1 MGTRRAMLTGHS
13 LRVAL
18 FVVLAL
24 LLGACKGL
32 RVEQLMPQVRVGEV
46 RLVDADAQGG
56 RVRVLLSLH
65 NPNPVPLRAERYDY
79 RLRLAG
85 VPVASGTSATR
96 IDLPANGEQTL
107 AMDIDFRWQRLAEGL
122 QAMLRGR
129 RLEYGLDGH
138 LEIQPF
144 RVPFSASG
152 RLDLT
157 H

>member
-1 MGTRRAMLTGHS
+1 MGTARAMLTGHPP
-13 LRVAL
+13 RVAL
-18 FVVLAL
+18 FVMLAL

-32 RVEQLMPQVRVGEV
+32 RVEQLMPQVRVEAV
-46 RLVDADAQGG
+46 RLSDADVEGG

-85 VPVASGTSATR
+85 VPVASGSSATR
-96 IDLPANGEQTL
+96 IDLPAKGEQTL
-107 AMDIDFRWQRLAEGL
+107 AMDIDFRWQQLAEGL

-129 RLEYGLDGH
+129 RIEYALDGH

-157 H
+157 R